1 MENARRNQMQDELRP
16 LYIHGVPG
24 VVPALVPRDSG
35 EMRRQHVDDLSLSFV
50 APLRAEHCDVHR
62 GIWYNEPSSKRSESP
77 HDNEMIEL
85 DGGSLT
91 LDQLVAIAHDD
102 ETVGLTNA
110 ARERVRAARV
120 AVEEFAHRDE
130 PTYGINTGFGN
141 FADVKIPADQL
152 DTLQVNLLR
161 SHAAGVGDPL
171 PVPVVRATMA
181 LRANVLAKGFSGI
194 CVDPPAALHAKL
206 NRGVHPRVPSRGS
219 VGASGDLAPLAHLAL
234 VLIGEGEALV
244 NHEAND
250 PSRASWMP
258 SGLRGEMPS
267 ESGAEALR
275 RAGLQ
280 PIQLA
285 AKEGLALINGTQPST
300 ALLGLALAGAERLAR
315 AADIAAAMSI
325 DGLQGSTKPFDHRI
339 HDARG
344 FTGQSVSAANLVDLL
359 AGSAINAAHAN
370 CGRVQDAYSM
380 RCAAQ
385 VHGSSREAFA
395 FARRAFDV
403 EANAATDNPMVFTDA
418 REIVSGGNFHG
429 APVALACDVL
439 CLGLAQLATISERR
453 SERLVN
459 PALSGLPPFLT
470 RHGGLQSGL
479 MMAQVTA
486 AALTSELKT
495 LAHPASADTIPTS
508 GNTEDHVSMSMSAGL
523 KAQRALDLAQLV
535 IAVELLC
542 ACQAID
548 LLAPLRTSPPLARA
562 HDFIRTHVPI
572 VDADR
577 STSRDLANI
586 THLIASGEVERACA
600 TKVN

>member
-1 MENARRNQMQDELRP
+1 
-16 LYIHGVPG
+16 
-24 VVPALVPRDSG
+24 
-35 EMRRQHVDDLSLSFV
+35 
-50 APLRAEHCDVHR
+50 
-62 GIWYNEPSSKRSESP
+62 
-77 HDNEMIEL
+77 MIEL
-85 DGGSLT
+85 DGSSLT
-91 LDQLVAIAHDD
+91 LDQLVAIAYDD
-102 ETVGLTNA
+102 EKVGLSNA
-110 ARERVRAARV
+110 ARERVRAAR
-120 AVEEFAHRDE
+120 AVVDEFARRDE

-141 FADVKIPADQL
+141 FADVRIPADQL

-161 SHAAGVGDPL
+161 SHAAGVSDPL

-194 CVDPPAALHAKL
+194 RVEPLELLIEML

-234 VLIGEGEALV
+234 VLIGEGDAFV
-244 NHEAND
+244 NHED
-250 PSRASWMP
+250 IR
-258 SGLRGEMPS
+258 GLRGD
-267 ESGAEALR
+267 EALR
-275 RAGLQ
+275 RVGLE
-280 PIQLA
+280 PITLH

-315 AADIAAAMSI
+315 TADIAAAMSI

-339 HDARG
+339 HDARR
-344 FTGQSVSAANLVDLL
+344 FAGQLISAANLVDLL
-359 AGSAINAAHAN
+359 AGSGINAAHAN

-385 VHGSSREAFA
+385 VHGAARDGFA
-395 FARRAFDV
+395 FARRAFDI
-403 EANAATDNPMVFTDA
+403 EANAATDNPMVFAET

-439 CLGLAQLATISERR
+439 CLGLVQFATISERR

-495 LAHPASADTIPTS
+495 LAHPASVDTIPTS
-508 GNTEDHVSMSMSAGL
+508 GNKEDHVSMSMGAGL
-523 KAQRALDLAQLV
+523 KAMRAVELAHMV
-535 IAVELLC
+535 VAVELLC
-542 ACQAID
+542 ASQAID
-548 LLAPLRTSPPLARA
+548 LLAPLRTSPALARA
-562 HDFIRTHVPI
+562 HDFIRARVPI
-572 VDADR
+572 VDVDR

-586 THLIASGEVERACA
+586 TRMIASGDVERACGV
-600 TKVN
+600 KVN